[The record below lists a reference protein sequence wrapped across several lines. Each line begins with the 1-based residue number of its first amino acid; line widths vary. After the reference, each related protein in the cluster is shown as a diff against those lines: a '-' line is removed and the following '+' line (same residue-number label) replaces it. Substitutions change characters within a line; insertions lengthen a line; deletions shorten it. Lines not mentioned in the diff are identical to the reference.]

1 MEKKRLFKIMSKAD
15 RDIIISIAEDIKKKK
30 EIVVVKTP
38 EKVLTMIKMR
48 EPVKES
54 LIYLGEVIV
63 TEATVSIDG
72 VNGTAVAMGDDYEK
86 TLGMAIIDAAFNCNL
101 FENEEQFL
109 ALEKEQT
116 IKDEKENAMF
126 KKTMVNFHS
135 MDSEAQK
142 MKKIHDFDEVFDG
155 QKVFRIVLEGMSN
168 PGRVLSI
175 KEQAQKMYGENPA
188 FLAQAMTLLDNEVS
202 YFTCGNQKISEDISL
217 LTLAKETAVE
227 DADYIFVEKEE
238 DLKNVLEKAKIGT
251 LADPQQSA
259 TILVKTGTDFGSNLA
274 IYGAGVDQTMQLT
287 VPEVVKTALRLRDE
301 QVYEYPQGVDF
312 IFVTEDERILC
323 IPRLVL
329 REGK

>member
-1 MEKKRLFKIMSKAD
+1 
-15 RDIIISIAEDIKKKK
+15 
-30 EIVVVKTP
+30 
-38 EKVLTMIKMR
+38 
-48 EPVKES
+48 
-54 LIYLGEVIV
+54 
-63 TEATVSIDG
+63 
-72 VNGTAVAMGDDYEK
+72 
-86 TLGMAIIDAAFNCNL
+86 
-101 FENEEQFL
+101 
-109 ALEKEQT
+109 
-116 IKDEKENAMF
+116 
-126 KKTMVNFHS
+126 
-135 MDSEAQK
+135 

-188 FLAQAMTLLDNEVS
+188 FLALAMTLLDNEVS
-202 YFTCGNQKISEDISL
+202 FFTCGNQKMSEDISL

>member
-1 MEKKRLFKIMSKAD
+1 MS
-15 RDIIISIAEDIKKKK
+15 
-30 EIVVVKTP
+30 
-38 EKVLTMIKMR
+38 
-48 EPVKES
+48 
-54 LIYLGEVIV
+54 
-63 TEATVSIDG
+63 
-72 VNGTAVAMGDDYEK
+72 
-86 TLGMAIIDAAFNCNL
+86 F
-101 FENEEQFL
+101 
-109 ALEKEQT
+109 
-116 IKDEKENAMF
+116 
-126 KKTMVNFHS
+126 
-135 MDSEAQK
+135 
-142 MKKIHDFDEVFDG
+142 
-155 QKVFRIVLEGMSN
+155 
-168 PGRVLSI
+168 
-175 KEQAQKMYGENPA
+175 
-188 FLAQAMTLLDNEVS
+188 
-202 YFTCGNQKISEDISL
+202 FTCGNQKISEDISL

>member
-1 MEKKRLFKIMSKAD
+1 
-15 RDIIISIAEDIKKKK
+15 
-30 EIVVVKTP
+30 
-38 EKVLTMIKMR
+38 
-48 EPVKES
+48 
-54 LIYLGEVIV
+54 
-63 TEATVSIDG
+63 
-72 VNGTAVAMGDDYEK
+72 
-86 TLGMAIIDAAFNCNL
+86 
-101 FENEEQFL
+101 
-109 ALEKEQT
+109 
-116 IKDEKENAMF
+116 
-126 KKTMVNFHS
+126 
-135 MDSEAQK
+135 

-188 FLAQAMTLLDNEVS
+188 FLALAMTLLDNEVS
-202 YFTCGNQKISEDISL
+202 FFTCGNQKISEDISL

>member
-1 MEKKRLFKIMSKAD
+1 
-15 RDIIISIAEDIKKKK
+15 
-30 EIVVVKTP
+30 
-38 EKVLTMIKMR
+38 
-48 EPVKES
+48 
-54 LIYLGEVIV
+54 
-63 TEATVSIDG
+63 
-72 VNGTAVAMGDDYEK
+72 
-86 TLGMAIIDAAFNCNL
+86 
-101 FENEEQFL
+101 
-109 ALEKEQT
+109 
-116 IKDEKENAMF
+116 
-126 KKTMVNFHS
+126 
-135 MDSEAQK
+135 

-188 FLAQAMTLLDNEVS
+188 FLALAMTLLDNEVS
-202 YFTCGNQKISEDISL
+202 FFTCGNQKMSEDISL

-329 REGK
+329 REEK

>member
-1 MEKKRLFKIMSKAD
+1 
-15 RDIIISIAEDIKKKK
+15 
-30 EIVVVKTP
+30 
-38 EKVLTMIKMR
+38 
-48 EPVKES
+48 
-54 LIYLGEVIV
+54 
-63 TEATVSIDG
+63 
-72 VNGTAVAMGDDYEK
+72 
-86 TLGMAIIDAAFNCNL
+86 
-101 FENEEQFL
+101 
-109 ALEKEQT
+109 
-116 IKDEKENAMF
+116 
-126 KKTMVNFHS
+126 
-135 MDSEAQK
+135 

-168 PGRVLSI
+168 PGRILSI

-188 FLAQAMTLLDNEVS
+188 FLALAMTLLDNEVS
-202 YFTCGNQKISEDISL
+202 FFTCGNQKMSEDISL

-329 REGK
+329 REEK

>member
-1 MEKKRLFKIMSKAD
+1 
-15 RDIIISIAEDIKKKK
+15 
-30 EIVVVKTP
+30 
-38 EKVLTMIKMR
+38 
-48 EPVKES
+48 
-54 LIYLGEVIV
+54 
-63 TEATVSIDG
+63 
-72 VNGTAVAMGDDYEK
+72 
-86 TLGMAIIDAAFNCNL
+86 
-101 FENEEQFL
+101 
-109 ALEKEQT
+109 
-116 IKDEKENAMF
+116 
-126 KKTMVNFHS
+126 
-135 MDSEAQK
+135 

-168 PGRVLSI
+168 PGRILSI

-188 FLAQAMTLLDNEVS
+188 FLALAMTLLDNEVS
-202 YFTCGNQKISEDISL
+202 FFTCGNQKMSEDISL